1 MIKRIAKKMVEDQK
15 KIGND
20 EKIDGIEK
28 SDESKNSSSK
38 NPQMAQVLKMRPESS
53 YSEHGL

>member
-1 MIKRIAKKMVEDQK
+1 MMKRIAKKTVEDQK

-28 SDESKNSSSK
+28 SDESKK
-38 NPQMAQVLKMRPESS
+38 CQLEKPTKCVIFV
-53 YSEHGL
+53 SEAWKFL

>member
-1 MIKRIAKKMVEDQK
+1 MMKRIAKKTVEDQK

-28 SDESKNSSSK
+28 SDE
-38 NPQMAQVLKMRPESS
+38 
-53 YSEHGL
+53 